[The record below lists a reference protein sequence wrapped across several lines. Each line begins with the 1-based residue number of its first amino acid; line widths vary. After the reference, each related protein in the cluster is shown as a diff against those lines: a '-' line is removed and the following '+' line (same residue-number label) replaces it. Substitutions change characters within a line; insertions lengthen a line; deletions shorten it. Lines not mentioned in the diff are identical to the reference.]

1 MKKILMILMLVL
13 CTFALTACGKKEA
26 LSDNDMKN
34 KLVELGFD
42 VNDLTSY
49 MEDSNVKVVRS
60 ANNGKY
66 QIEYYVFKTNDNA
79 KSAYEGNV
87 KTFEENK
94 KYKGEKKSKDNYD
107 KYIQKTDDYY
117 NSVIRIDNT
126 LLYVSIN
133 IGYKNDVKKVINKLG
148 Y

>member
-1 MKKILMILMLVL
+1 M
-13 CTFALTACGKKEA
+13 
-26 LSDNDMKN
+26 
-34 KLVELGFD
+34 
-42 VNDLTSY
+42 
-49 MEDSNVKVVRS
+49 
-60 ANNGKY
+60 
-66 QIEYYVFKTNDNA
+66 
-79 KSAYEGNV
+79 
-87 KTFEENK
+87 KTFEESK

-133 IGYKNDVKKVINKLG
+133 IDYKNDVKKVINKLG

>member
-1 MKKILMILMLVL
+1 MKKILMVLMLVL
-13 CTFALTACGKKEA
+13 CAFTLTACGKKEA
-26 LSDNDMKN
+26 LSDNDMKT
-34 KLVELGFD
+34 KLAELGFD

-49 MEDSNVKVVRS
+49 MEDPNVKVVRS

-66 QIEYYVFKTNDNA
+66 QIEYYVFKTNDTA
-79 KSAYEGNV
+79 KSAYDGNV
-87 KTFEENK
+87 KTFEESK

-133 IGYKNDVKKVINKLG
+133 IDYKNDVKKVINKLG